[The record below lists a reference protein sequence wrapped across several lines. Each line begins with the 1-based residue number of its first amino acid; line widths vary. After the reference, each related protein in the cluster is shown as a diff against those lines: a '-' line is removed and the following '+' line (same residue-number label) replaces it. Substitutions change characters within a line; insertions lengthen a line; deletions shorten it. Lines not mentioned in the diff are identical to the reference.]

1 MNDVVEGFFVTGGLA
16 VGIIFLG
23 SGDINFTIF
32 LIGGIVGAVVYPKF
46 IKKNT

>member
-1 MNDVVEGFFVTGGLA
+1 MDDVVEGFFITGGLA

-32 LIGGIVGAVVYPKF
+32 LIGGIFGAIFYPRF